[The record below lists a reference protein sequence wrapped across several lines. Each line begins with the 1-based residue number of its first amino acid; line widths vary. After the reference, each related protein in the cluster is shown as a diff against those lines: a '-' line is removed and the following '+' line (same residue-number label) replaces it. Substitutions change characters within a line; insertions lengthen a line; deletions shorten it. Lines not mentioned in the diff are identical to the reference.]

1 MYLGLMIST
10 NDDMPY
16 LLEYNCRMGD
26 PETQNILMYLDNNE
40 VDFLDLIGFD
50 NSHYPDNF
58 NLAFIDDK
66 KYSGYCC
73 TIVLAAKGYPESPI
87 KDFYIDLS
95 HLEENDSV
103 KIFHAGTKISNGAIR
118 VTGGRILSVNTYSED
133 KQSAIDLAY
142 NNVSKIK
149 AYTDSDLKNE
159 DSSLI
164 FFRSDI
170 GS

>member
-1 MYLGLMIST
+1 
-10 NDDMPY
+10 
-16 LLEYNCRMGD
+16 
-26 PETQNILMYLDNNE
+26 MYLDKNE

-58 NLAFIDDK
+58 NLSFIDYK

-73 TIVLAAKGYPESPI
+73 TIVLAAKGYPENPI

-95 HLEENDSV
+95 DLEDNDSI

-133 KQSAIDLAY
+133 KKSAVDLAY
-142 NNVSKIK
+142 NSVSKIK
-149 AYTDSDLKNE
+149 AYTDSNLRNQD
-159 DSSLI
+159 DSLV

>member
-1 MYLGLMIST
+1 
-10 NDDMPY
+10 
-16 LLEYNCRMGD
+16 
-26 PETQNILMYLDNNE
+26 MYLDKNE

-50 NSHYPDNF
+50 NSQYPDNF
-58 NLAFIDDK
+58 NLSFIDDK

-73 TIVLAAKGYPESPI
+73 TIVLAAKGYPEKPV

-95 HLEENDSV
+95 RLVEDKFV
-103 KIFHAGTKISNGAIR
+103 KVFHAGTKINNGSIK
-118 VTGGRILSVNTYSED
+118 VTGGRILSVNTYGKE

-142 NNVSKIK
+142 ESISKIK

-159 DSSLI
+159 DNSLV